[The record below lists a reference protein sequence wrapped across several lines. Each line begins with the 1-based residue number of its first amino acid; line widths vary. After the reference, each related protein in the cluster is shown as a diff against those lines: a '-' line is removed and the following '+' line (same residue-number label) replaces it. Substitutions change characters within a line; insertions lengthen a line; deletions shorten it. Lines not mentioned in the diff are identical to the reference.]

1 MGPSA
6 MAIARDALSHPTFSL
21 LFFASRPAAADTDKF
36 DLFRRS
42 TRFADEHGFEAV
54 WIPERH
60 FHAFGGIFPN
70 PSLVGAIA
78 AETTRRIRIRA
89 GSVVMPLHHPIRV
102 AEEWA
107 VVDNL
112 SGGRVDMSFA
122 IGWNPDDFALAPE
135 RYADRKAITYA
146 GIAAVRRMWR
156 GEPFETVNGAGAPIT
171 VTIHPLPIQPEL
183 RVWLTCSGGAERFA
197 EAGAMGFNV
206 LTALL
211 FQTVDELVEK
221 LAAYRAARARRHHD
235 GPGHVTLML
244 HTFVGS
250 DERVVK
256 ETVRAPFKEYLA
268 SSADLWQAG
277 ERRLRDLSPRKRADM
292 LEYAFERYYQ
302 RTALMGTP
310 DSCRRLVEAVAAAG
324 VDEIACLVDFGLAP
338 SAVIE
343 GLEHL
348 DQLRRGLVVRSG

>member
-1 MGPSA
+1 ME
-6 MAIARDALSHPTFSL
+6 MARGILSRPIFSL
-21 LFFASRPAAADTDKF
+21 LFFASRQAAADTDKF

-42 TRFADEHGFEAV
+42 TRFADARGFEAV

-70 PSLVGAIA
+70 PSLAGAVL
-78 AETTRRIRIRA
+78 AEITRRIRIRA
-89 GSVVMPLHHPIRV
+89 GSVVMPLHHPVRV

-112 SGGRVDMSFA
+112 SGGRVDVSFA

-135 RYADRKAITYA
+135 RYAERKTIAYA
-146 GIAAVRRMWR
+146 GIAAVQRMWR
-156 GEPFETVNGAGAPIT
+156 GEPFATVNGAGAPIA

-183 RVWLTCSGGAERFA
+183 NVWLTCSGDADRFA
-197 EAGAMGFNV
+197 EAGAMGLNV

-211 FQTVDELVEK
+211 FQTVDELAEK
-221 LAAYRAARARRHHD
+221 LAAYRTARARHGHD

-256 ETVRAPFKEYLA
+256 EIVRAPFKEYLA
-268 SSADLWQAG
+268 SSADLWRAG
-277 ERRLRDLSPRKRADM
+277 ESRLRDLSPRKRADM

-310 DSCRRLVEAVAAAG
+310 DSCRRLVEAVTAAG
-324 VDEIACLVDFGLAP
+324 VDEIACLIDFGLP
-338 SAVIE
+338 SSVVLE
-343 GLEHL
+343 GLEEL
-348 DQLRRGLVVRSG
+348 DTLRRGSAVRSR

>member
-1 MGPSA
+1 MEVAARSLSDPS
-6 MAIARDALSHPTFSL
+6 FSL
-21 LFFASRPAAADTDKF
+21 LFFASRPAAAGADKF

-42 TRFADEHGFEAV
+42 TRFADERGFEAV

-70 PSLVGAIA
+70 PSLAGVML
-78 AETTRRIRIRA
+78 AETTRRLRIRA

-112 SGGRVDMSFA
+112 SGGRVDLSFA
-122 IGWNPDDFALAPE
+122 IGWNPNDFALSPQH
-135 RYADRKAITYA
+135 YAERKAITYA

-156 GEPFETVNGAGAPIT
+156 GEPFETTNGKGEPVAVT
-171 VTIHPLPIQPEL
+171 VHPLPLQPEL
-183 RVWLTCSGGAERFA
+183 NVWLTCSGGAERFA
-197 EAGAMGFNV
+197 EAGALGFNI

-211 FQTVDELVEK
+211 FQTVDELAEK
-221 LAAYRAARARRHHD
+221 LVAYRAARARHGHP

-250 DERVVK
+250 DERRVK
-256 ETVRAPFKEYLA
+256 DSVRAPFKEYLA
-268 SSADLWQAG
+268 SSADLWQVG
-277 ERRLRDLSPRKRADM
+277 ESRLKDLSPRKRADM

-302 RTALMGTP
+302 RTALMGAP
-310 DSCRRLVEAVAAAG
+310 DSCQRMVRAVAAAG
-324 VDEIACLVDFGLAP
+324 VDEIACLIDFGLATP
-338 SAVIE
+338 LVID
-343 GLEHL
+343 GLEDL
-348 DQLRRGLVVRSG
+348 DELRRSLVGSSR